1 LLVTIPAPNEK
12 DPGARCK
19 QDKKL
24 RHG

>member
-1 LLVTIPAPNEK
+1 LLVAVPAPHEK

-19 QDKKL
+19 QDEKL